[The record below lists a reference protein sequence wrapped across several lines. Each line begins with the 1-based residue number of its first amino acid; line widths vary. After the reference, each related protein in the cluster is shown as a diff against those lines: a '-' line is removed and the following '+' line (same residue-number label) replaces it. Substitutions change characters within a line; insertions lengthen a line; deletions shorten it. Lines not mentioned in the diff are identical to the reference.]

1 MKVLY
6 LVLLIVISGN
16 TFAYNNNWN
25 GTYHYYGSEKLLGDN
40 VATREVI
47 LILTSEKCIFSIFG
61 FQMDKTYSCKVEE
74 KNNDLYLFDANSH
87 EKFGKITFRKGNY
100 YLYSHYVIDGRKNF
114 FFKDK

>member
-1 MKVLY
+1 MKYSILF
-6 LVLLIVISGN
+6 LILLFAN
-16 TFAYNNNWN
+16 HTFANTDIWN
-25 GTYHYYGSEKLLGDN
+25 GTYHYYGSEKILGDN

-47 LILTSEKCIFSIFG
+47 LTLTSENCVFSIFG

-74 KNNDLYLFDANSH
+74 KNNVLYIFDANSH
-87 EKFGKITFRKGNY
+87 EKFGKIIFRKGNY